1 MTCGSA
7 VGSRMSLH
15 LRGRWLNPGPPPL
28 RGPGAARPNARGN
41 EGGKPSARTSACP
54 FNILIHSRLAWLPA
68 VDKRGESATSVVG
81 LATIAFPAAAGVVSV
96 PPVSEPTLF
105 LRHSEPLAARMRPRT
120 LEEFLGQEQLLGPG
134 KALGELIRRGDVASC
149 IFWGPPGSGKTTLA
163 RIVAHYTARHFEPF
177 SAVTEGVA
185 RVREIIKAAED
196 RLKYEGRG
204 TILFCDEIHRFNR
217 AQQDAFLPWVENG
230 IVTLIGATTENP
242 SFELT
247 GALLSRCR
255 VFVLGPLND
264 DHIRSIVSRAIADEN
279 KGRGERGEV
288 RFEEP
293 AVAALVQH
301 AQGDARRAL
310 NALEAVFLHLE
321 NLSPLPSPLSR
332 ETVVAVLERPLP
344 VYDKSGEQHF
354 NLISALHKAVRG
366 SDVEGSL
373 YWLARMLAGGEDP
386 LYIARRLVRIAAED
400 VGLADPRAMAVAL
413 GAKDAYHFLGSPEG
427 ELAVAE
433 AVVYLATAPKSN
445 RVYTAFA
452 QAMDAAAAHPAAA
465 VPLHIRNA
473 PTPLMEELG
482 YGAGYKYAHAF
493 EHAYV
498 PQEYLPEVLR
508 GASWYQP
515 TDSGFE
521 KTIGERMAFWQK
533 LKERIAR
540 ETGNEKRET

>member
-1 MTCGSA
+1 
-7 VGSRMSLH
+7 MS
-15 LRGRWLNPGPPPL
+15 
-28 RGPGAARPNARGN
+28 
-41 EGGKPSARTSACP
+41 
-54 FNILIHSRLAWLPA
+54 
-68 VDKRGESATSVVG
+68 D
-81 LATIAFPAAAGVVSV
+81 
-96 PPVSEPTLF
+96 PTLF
-105 LRHSEPLAARMRPRT
+105 SRSAEPLAARMRPTT
-120 LEEFLGQEQLLGPG
+120 LDEFLGQEHLLGAG
-134 KALGELIRRGDVASC
+134 KPLRELIRRGEIGSC

-163 RIVAHYTARHFEPF
+163 RIIANYTDRQFEPF
-177 SAVTEGVA
+177 SAVTEGVG
-185 RVREIIKAAED
+185 RVREIIKAAEE

-204 TILFCDEIHRFNR
+204 TILFCDEIHRFNK

-255 VFVLGPLND
+255 VFVLEPLND

-332 ETVVAVLERPLP
+332 ETVVAVLEKPLP

-354 NLISALHKAVRG
+354 NIISALHKAVRG
-366 SDVEGSL
+366 SDVEGAL
-373 YWLARMLAGGEDP
+373 YWLARMVVGGEDP
-386 LYIARRLVRIAAED
+386 LYIARRLVRMAAED
-400 VGLADPRAMAVAL
+400 VGLADPRALSVAL
-413 GAKDAYHFLGSPEG
+413 AAKDAYHFLGSPEG
-427 ELAVAE
+427 ELALAE
-433 AVVYLATAPKSN
+433 ATVYLATAPKSN
-445 RVYTAFA
+445 RVTMAFS
-452 QAMDAAAAHPAAA
+452 QALDAAREHPAEA

-473 PTPLMEELG
+473 PTPLMKELG
-482 YGAGYKYAHAF
+482 YGAGYKYAHDYDG
-493 EHAYV
+493 AYV

-508 GASWYQP
+508 GARWYEP
-515 TDSGFE
+515 TEAGYE
-521 KTIGERMAFWQK
+521 KTV
-533 LKERIAR
+533 KERIAWWEKLKADAGR
-540 ETGNEKRET
+540 GTGDG